1 MEIALQ
7 AVRVYGS
14 KSQYGSSPRLCPTD
28 GCLAL
33 EGYPRP
39 GERCVVLL
47 GAPSE
52 SVLRANQV
60 RRAIGY
66 VLLSGHFGQAPD
78 PEAERDL
85 LIGKALDEGPTPSA
99 SDYNWYVTLVL
110 ERRVSVADGSV
121 ADRRYLWLDFGEAM
135 RLESELLTYARPQID
150 LLATCVSTVLG
161 KIFFHVVALEDR
173 VFFSA
178 PGRESFGLPE
188 FSFPR
193 MTVNMSGG
201 SADTGRLRQLLQGVA
216 SLPQGERLW
225 LKSANY
231 WYLAAL
237 GERDSW
243 KRFLS
248 SYFAMEILTNK
259 LVEKLY
265 DHVVA
270 GLRLEGY
277 ERSALKTAIGR
288 IVVPREQLTLAGK
301 FAIVALGLF
310 PDSATQD
317 LMDFQKMNR
326 IRNRLAHG
334 DASEERHLGTLVGLL
349 DKYMAAAMQFHVA
362 RQAGQG

>member
-193 MTVNMSGG
+193 MTVNAGRSDSTRTAILAPRERASRPSAPVPANRSRTDASSVLPPRMLKIASRTRSAVGRTACPLGVRSRLPRHFPDTMRTRGYARAVRGQAGSSAAMFAETFPGANFRSGVRSIEHHPVR
-201 SADTGRLRQLLQGVA
+201 SAPHYWNFTALRQGIPPPGWTPGP
-216 SLPQGERLW
+216 SLPSERR
-225 LKSANY
+225 
-231 WYLAAL
+231 
-237 GERDSW
+237 GT
-243 KRFLS
+243 LS
-248 SYFAMEILTNK
+248 
-259 LVEKLY
+259 
-265 DHVVA
+265 
-270 GLRLEGY
+270 
-277 ERSALKTAIGR
+277 
-288 IVVPREQLTLAGK
+288 AGK
-301 FAIVALGLF
+301 FR
-310 PDSATQD
+310 
-317 LMDFQKMNR
+317 K
-326 IRNRLAHG
+326 
-334 DASEERHLGTLVGLL
+334 
-349 DKYMAAAMQFHVA
+349 
-362 RQAGQG
+362 GQR